1 MCGGGMLYL
10 KEDSK
15 FKSKDDVQYIVGTNV
30 RKICKEKNVN
40 LMEFSEE
47 IDISYEYLRHIVSPN
62 GQKSLSFYS
71 MYKIAKILGVS
82 MDELCNGIFDDELK
96 KNKNWK

>member
-1 MCGGGMLYL
+1 MRGGSMHVQS
-10 KEDSK
+10 ENK
-15 FKSKDDVQYIVGTNV
+15 FKTKDDIQYIVGTNV
-30 RKICKEKNVN
+30 RKMCKEKNIN

-47 IDISYEYLRHIVSPN
+47 INISYEYLRHIVSIG

-82 MDELCNGIFDDELK
+82 MDELCDGIFDDNINGSK
-96 KNKNWK
+96 K

>member
-1 MCGGGMLYL
+1 MG
-10 KEDSK
+10 KVSK
-15 FKSKDDVQYIVGTNV
+15 FKSRDDIQYIVGTNV
-30 RKICKEKNVN
+30 RKLCKEKQVN

-47 IDISYEYLRHIVSPN
+47 IDISYEYLRHIVSLG

-82 MDELCNGIFDDELK
+82 MDELCDGIFDSDKRSE
-96 KNKNWK
+96 

>member
-1 MCGGGMLYL
+1 MCGGSVQ
-10 KEDSK
+10 KCSK

-30 RKICKEKNVN
+30 RKICKDKQIN

-47 IDISYEYLRHIVSPN
+47 IDISYEYLRHIVSVG

-71 MYKIAKILGVS
+71 MYKIAKTLGVS
-82 MDELCNGIFDDELK
+82 MDDLCDGIFGDEA
-96 KNKNWK
+96 

>member
-1 MCGGGMLYL
+1 MCGGSMQ
-10 KEDSK
+10 SSMS

-30 RKICKEKNVN
+30 RKVCKDKNIN

-47 IDISYEYLRHIVSPN
+47 VNISYEYLRHIVSIG

-71 MYKIAKILGVS
+71 MYKIAKVLGVS
-82 MDELCNGIFDDELK
+82 MDELCKGIFDDK
-96 KNKNWK
+96 QGK